1 MASLNKSKAGKQCVE
16 IQPPG
21 SQMALTLQSKDGHVE
36 ACRGTQR
43 KHDKNIPTI
52 AQFLPRKSE
61 IHSDLTV
68 SSISRAYVLLNV
80 SIIAPS
86 R

>member
-1 MASLNKSKAGKQCVE
+1 MRRNST
-16 IQPPG
+16 PG
-21 SQMALTLQSKDGHVE
+21 ITDGPHALLQSKDGHVE

-68 SSISRAYVLLNV
+68 SSISRAYMLLNV

>member
-1 MASLNKSKAGKQCVE
+1 MRRNST
-16 IQPPG
+16 PG
-21 SQMALTLQSKDGHVE
+21 ITDGSDALLQSKDGHVE